1 MNVLA
6 FETRWA
12 KNKVSDISWYIF
24 IQLSNLKYFNY
35 MCYKHIWKIRPYKT
49 HFLSWNYSASL
60 QYNILSYI
68 YMDSFPISPF
78 TPKLEKQGFII
89 LTLESFEAKRYS
101 AWSCQL
107 HIFLEKNHEATFFS
121 WTKIFISFLETLS
134 GYDLKDLHVVL
145 YINKPCYW
153 QFCLV
158 IFVVFLR
165 RVLG

>member
-12 KNKVSDISWYIF
+12 KNKASDISWYIF

-68 YMDSFPISPF
+68 YIDSFPISPF

-89 LTLESFEAKRYS
+89 LTLVIWGKTLLSVILPTPYISGEKTRSYFL
-101 AWSCQL
+101 QL
-107 HIFLEKNHEATFFS
+107 DKDFHIFFRNAFRVWSQRLECS
-121 WTKIFISFLETLS
+121 S
-134 GYDLKDLHVVL
+134 LH
-145 YINKPCYW
+145 K
-153 QFCLV
+153 
-158 IFVVFLR
+158 
-165 RVLG
+165 

>member
-68 YMDSFPISPF
+68 YIDSFPISPF

-89 LTLESFEAKRYS
+89 LTLVIWGKTLLSVILPAPYISGEKTRSYFL
-101 AWSCQL
+101 QL
-107 HIFLEKNHEATFFS
+107 DKDFHIFFRNAFRVWSQRLECS
-121 WTKIFISFLETLS
+121 S
-134 GYDLKDLHVVL
+134 LH
-145 YINKPCYW
+145 K
-153 QFCLV
+153 
-158 IFVVFLR
+158 
-165 RVLG
+165 